1 MSIRLNLAGAAE
13 KVERGGGPI
22 RPTWKPDDGDFHV
35 SFLILSQGL
44 FPYPSCSLLC
54 WNRNLLGA
62 ETNVEWINSKQIKKK
77 NMHC

>member
-44 FPYPSCSLLC
+44 FPLFILQLALLESESF
-54 WNRNLLGA
+54 G
-62 ETNVEWINSKQIKKK
+62 S
-77 NMHC
+77 